1 MDSKSAHIPAMQAA
15 RKAKLENSPKYPPG
29 MIFLQVLGTGANGAP
44 TSLYIFADQTRYMFN
59 CGEGSQRLAH
69 EHKLKLGRLENVF
82 ITSKQWDKIGGLPGM
97 ALTIQ
102 DIGMPVLTLHGPPG
116 LQHIFN
122 ATSRFIILK
131 NLHIRAADCLDNQ
144 FYEDHVMR
152 IEYVPIYPNSVDSN
166 ESPGSGS
173 SDGDSIELDPEELNI
188 DYYKPMKGFK
198 RQLDITVDTA
208 SSKKI
213 KGDGKTFLQ
222 DQEAAGNPFTPSVKC
237 AMCYI
242 CRVKPKEGKLL
253 VDKCVEKG
261 VPPGPL
267 LGELKAGRDITLKNG
282 TVVCAKD
289 VRSEESAQMVFVV
302 ADCPSEDY
310 IDDFVSHPTWS
321 KHQNL
326 TEDPDLLAPSIVV
339 HFTPDK
345 IVLDPRYQEWMQKFG
360 PKTQHMLLNSA
371 CTSLGSEAV
380 HRLQQKLNLFDE
392 YMFPLLTNGERSRSC
407 LLEYDDII
415 GLWKRNVIKPI
426 THLSEPALP
435 PRFKDLKVP
444 VILGEPLMK
453 FFARPDT
460 GFDTS
465 QVVGLCPDEYLKEAM
480 VMENFPEELARFKE
494 KVASMDK
501 SSEYPNILFSGTGS
515 SIPNKARNV
524 SGILLTISE
533 NTRMMLDCGEGTFGQ
548 LFRFFGPSEINRVLT
563 ELKAVY
569 ISHLHAD
576 HHLGLYNLLLA
587 RASAFENLN
596 IPFSPLVIF
605 APHQILFWLRT
616 YHHNFQSIRKLY
628 DLVANVSLVTDYKGP
643 FIHKRK
649 QEILDSLELEH
660 IVTCSV
666 RHCLNAFGVAVKH
679 KSGWKVCYS
688 GDTQPCEPFI
698 TIGLDSD
705 VCIHEATMEDELVE
719 EARHKQHSTVSEAIE
734 IGRRMNAKNTILTH
748 FSQRYAKVPIFS
760 GQLESN
766 VAFAFDNMRVRI
778 SDIPKV
784 PLMYPAL
791 KAVFQEDFEEMELR
805 TWRIKHERETQIAEV
820 ELKAKMIAEDC
831 S

>member
-1 MDSKSAHIPAMQAA
+1 MDSKSAQIPA
-15 RKAKLENSPKYPPG
+15 REVSRRPKSKKSSNPG
-29 MIFLQVLGTGANGAP
+29 MIYLEVLGTGAYGSPA
-44 TSLYIFADQTRYMFN
+44 SLYIFADEMRYIFN
-59 CGEGSQRLAH
+59 CGEGSQRLAN

-82 ITSKQWDKIGGLPGM
+82 VTSKQWDKIGGLPGM

-102 DIGMPVLTLHGPPG
+102 GIGVPVLTLHGPPG
-116 LQHIFN
+116 LEHMFI
-122 ATSRFIILK
+122 ATSRFIVLK
-131 NLHIRAADCLDNQ
+131 NLHIRAADCLNNQ
-144 FYEDHVMR
+144 FYEDHVMK
-152 IEYVPIYPNSVDSN
+152 IEYVPIHPNSVDSN
-166 ESPGSGS
+166 ESPGNGS
-173 SDGDSIELDPEELNI
+173 SDGDSIELDPEDLNI

-198 RQLDITVDTA
+198 RQLDITVD
-208 SSKKI
+208 S
-213 KGDGKTFLQ
+213 Q
-222 DQEAAGNPFTPSVKC
+222 DAAGNPFDPSVKS

-242 CRVKPKEGKLL
+242 CRAKPKEGKLL
-253 VDKCVEKG
+253 VTKWVETG
-261 VPPGPL
+261 IAPCPS
-267 LGELKAGRDITLKNG
+267 LGKLKDRRDITLKNEN
-282 TVVCAKD
+282 VVLAKD
-289 VRSEESAQMVFVV
+289 VRSADGVSPVFVV

-310 IDDFVSHPTWS
+310 IDDLVSNPTWS

-326 TEDPDLLAPSIVV
+326 TEDPDLTPSIVV

-360 PKTQHMLLNSA
+360 PKTKHMLLNSA

-392 YMFPLLTNGERSRSC
+392 YMFPLLTGGERSRSC

-415 GLWKRNVIKPI
+415 GIWKRNVIKPI

-444 VILGEPLMK
+444 VILGEPRMK
-453 FFARPDT
+453 FFARPAV
-460 GFDTS
+460 GFETS
-465 QVVGLCPDEYLKEAM
+465 EVVGLCPDEYLKEAM
-480 VMENFPEELARFKE
+480 LMENFPEELARFKE
-494 KVASMDK
+494 KVGSMDK

-533 NTRMMLDCGEGTFGQ
+533 NTRMIFDCGEGTFGQ
-548 LFRFFGPSEINRVLT
+548 LYRFYGPSEINRVLT

-576 HHLGLYNLLLA
+576 HHLGLYSLLIA

-628 DLVANVSLVTDYKGP
+628 DLVANVSLVSDYKGP

-649 QEILDSLELEH
+649 QDILDSLELEY
-660 IVTCSV
+660 IVTCTV

-688 GDTQPCEPFI
+688 GDTQPCVPFI
-698 TIGLDSD
+698 KIGSDSD
-705 VCIHEATMEDELVE
+705 VCIHEATFEDELVQ

-734 IGRRMNAKNTILTH
+734 IGRRMKAKNTILTH
-748 FSQRYAKVPIFS
+748 FSQRYARVPVFS
-760 GQLESN
+760 ERLEPN
-766 VAFAFDNMRVRI
+766 VAVAFDNMRVRI
-778 SDIPKV
+778 SDIPKI

-791 KAVFQEDFEEMELR
+791 RALFQKDFEGMGIR
-805 TWRIKHERETQIAEV
+805 NWRN
-820 ELKAKMIAEDC
+820 
-831 S
+831 